1 MTTTKEISVSVFH
14 SYPADDQPEPHYAT
28 EAVIEARYRA
38 ARSQAAFE
46 RYATARTRW
55 LDAKKRGHVLEI
67 SEATTAMNRA
77 WKQTQRV

>member
-1 MTTTKEISVSVFH
+1 MSVFH
-14 SYPADDQPEPHYAT
+14 SYPADEQPEPRYAT
-28 EAVIEARYRA
+28 EAVIEACVRA
-38 ARSQAAFE
+38 ARSQRAYE

-67 SEATTAMNRA
+67 SEATTAMSRA